1 MIPIT
6 EYERLYLEMDANSK
20 KCPHCLFLSQR
31 FLTSLKKDDG
41 REYWLMTEVFCYL
54 HGSDHCDGSINDN
67 ETTKLKRSDFT
78 WSDGSEIR
86 RINKII
92 TDGLNANN

>member
-1 MIPIT
+1 MIT
-6 EYERLYLEMDANSK
+6 EYEKLYLEMDENSD

-31 FLTSLKKDDG
+31 FLTLPKKDDG

-67 ETTKLKRSDFT
+67 QTTKLKRSDFT
-78 WSDGSEIR
+78 ELDGSEMR
-86 RINKII
+86 RIDEII
-92 TDGLNANN
+92 KEALK